1 MGRYMV
7 VSGFIIGQLDFNKKI
22 GDNVKRQ
29 RLFRVVCFVMVVG
42 VSGVSS
48 AASILLLNGVE
59 ATGTSSAVYLENSNP
74 ITVDLYWTNSGGTVT
89 ALTIDA
95 EGSSDNSHYHQLA
108 SHTLDA
114 AELTANKA
122 AFHIVDKLFDYI
134 RLNITTI
141 TETGTTSVFARVTYS
156 K

>member
-1 MGRYMV
+1 MN
-7 VSGFIIGQLDFNKKI
+7 I
-22 GDNVKRQ
+22 Q
-29 RLFRVVCFVMVVG
+29 RLFSVMCFVIVVG
-42 VSGVSS
+42 FFSGVAS

-59 ATGTSSAVYLENSNP
+59 ATGTSTAVYMEKSNP
-74 ITVDLYWTNSGGTVT
+74 ITVDLYFTNTGGTVT
-89 ALTIDA
+89 ALVIDT

>member
-1 MGRYMV
+1 MGLKKLLSV
-7 VSGFIIGQLDFNKKI
+7 LFIVISIGISNTVF
-22 GDNVKRQ
+22 
-29 RLFRVVCFVMVVG
+29 
-42 VSGVSS
+42 
-48 AASILLLNGVE
+48 ATSILLFNGVE
-59 ATGTSSAVYLENSNP
+59 ATGTSSAVYIEKSNP
-74 ITVDLYWTNSGGTVT
+74 VTIDLYFTNTGGTVT
-89 ALTIDA
+89 ALVIDA

>member
-1 MGRYMV
+1 MGLKKLLSV
-7 VSGFIIGQLDFNKKI
+7 LFIVISIGISNTVF
-22 GDNVKRQ
+22 
-29 RLFRVVCFVMVVG
+29 
-42 VSGVSS
+42 
-48 AASILLLNGVE
+48 ATSILLFNGVE
-59 ATGTSSAVYLENSNP
+59 TAGTSSAVYIEKSNP
-74 ITVDLYWTNSGGTVT
+74 VTIDLYFTNTGGTVT
-89 ALTIDA
+89 ALVIDA

>member
-74 ITVDLYWTNSGGTVT
+74 ITVDLYWTNSDGAVT
-89 ALTIDA
+89 ALTIDV

-108 SHTLDA
+108 SHALNA
-114 AELTANKA
+114 NEITAKAA
-122 AFHIVDKLFDYI
+122 AFHVTDKLFDYV
-134 RLNITTI
+134 RFNITTL
-141 TETGTTSVFARVTYS
+141 TETGTTSVYARLTYQ